1 MRQPMR
7 ASRVVEAAVRS
18 FNRSLINNSND
29 LAHLLTSVFW
39 AAETISPEGAA
50 LSTDLL
56 GNKRLT
62 IRSCSQIISALKLV
76 SQPLGPGISREKV
89 VQLQLQLASY
99 AAMAGPT
106 VHSWAM
112 GE

>member
-1 MRQPMR
+1 M
-7 ASRVVEAAVRS
+7 RS
-18 FNRSLINNSND
+18 FDRSLIKNSSD
-29 LAHLLTSVFW
+29 MAHLLTNVFW

-50 LSTDLL
+50 PSTYLL
-56 GNKRLT
+56 GNTRLT
-62 IRSCSQIISALKLV
+62 VRSCSQIISTLKLV
-76 SQPLGPGISREKV
+76 SQPLGPGISLQEV
-89 VQLQLQLASY
+89 VHQQLQLASY